1 MWLAGNT
8 GPIAITSQ
16 AVSPLLVQS
25 PPNVEGH
32 LQDHTKGAD
41 SHCSVMPTAPIS
53 GHDAEI
59 GPRRR
64 LPLRIT
70 RQPIVRG
77 RLRRSR
83 APRLHQRRL
92 ASRATLSTCCQDRT
106 TARSGHPQP
115 PPRRRWRRPAA
126 RVHCACADHGSQ
138 SEGVRWNSSRA
149 EHRCA
154 PATPDETP
162 VQSRQLGGDHTQSR
176 CTRTPLPTDEEHP
189 DVSGANVPV
198 PRPCQAHACS

>member
-77 RLRRSR
+77 RQRRSR
-83 APRLHQRRL
+83 APRWRPLRPTN
-92 ASRATLSTCCQDRT
+92 RAGPPSSCQDRT
-106 TARSGHPQP
+106 TARSGHLQP
-115 PPRRRWRRPAA
+115 PPRRRRQRPAA
-126 RVHCACADHGSQ
+126 RVHCACACHGNRL
-138 SEGVRWNSSRA
+138 EDVRWNSSCA
-149 EHRCA
+149 E
-154 PATPDETP
+154 
-162 VQSRQLGGDHTQSR
+162 Q
-176 CTRTPLPTDEEHP
+176 
-189 DVSGANVPV
+189 
-198 PRPCQAHACS
+198 